1 MLVGEIATGGMATV
15 HLARQTGAGGFARII
30 AVKRMHERFS
40 RDPEFCAMFGSGSPI
55 GTARTAPRIKSIR
68 KRPYL
73 VRIATNLACDRLRR
87 RRREGY
93 KGPFVP
99 SPVDDDVLLEE
110 RAAIEPTPEARYD
123 LMESAS
129 FAFMVAL
136 ESLTAKARAVLV
148 LRDVFDC
155 SLDETAEATGLTVA
169 NVKVTHHR
177 ARKILEQRAPP
188 PTSREH
194 AGAALRALAHA
205 IATGDL
211 EGTKRLLRDDVVCLQ
226 DAGGEFVAAG
236 VALSGRE
243 RVASVRYGIAN
254 KSAGP
259 IARVELRPMN
269 GTVAFV
275 VESVPK
281 RARYAARWV
290 LACDVADDG
299 RIARIYTVLATRKLT
314 AVSAPCSE

>member
-1 MLVGEIATGGMATV
+1 VTGCAADADEIVQETY
-15 HLARQTGAGGFARII
+15 ARAI
-30 AVKRMHERFS
+30 ERPPTF
-40 RDPEFCAMFGSGSPI
+40 EA
-55 GTARTAPRIKSIR
+55 
-68 KRPYL
+68 RPYL
-73 VRIATNLACDRLRR
+73 VRIATNLARDRLRR

-123 LMESAS
+123 LMQSAS

-136 ESLTAKARAVLV
+136 EALTAKARAVLL
-148 LRDVFDC
+148 LRDVFEC
-155 SLDETAEATGLTVA
+155 SIEETAEATGLSVA

-177 ARKILEQRAPP
+177 ARKILEHATPL
-188 PTSREH
+188 PTSRER
-194 AGAALRALAHA
+194 AGPALQALAHA

-211 EGTKRLLRDDVVCLQ
+211 EGTKRLLREDVVCLQ

-236 VALSGRE
+236 IALSGRE
-243 RVASVRYGIAN
+243 RVASVLHGIA
-254 KSAGP
+254 KKGRGP
-259 IARVELRPMN
+259 IVRVELRPVN
-269 GTVAFV
+269 GTLAFV
-275 VESVPK
+275 VEGVPN
-281 RARYAARWV
+281 RPRYAARWV

-314 AVSAPCSE
+314 AVR